1 MVVPLKKGGSK
12 KQAQTKKA
20 SAKTQKHKSR
30 SGSPSS
36 SDNSDLEIEAPDE
49 PSPIPATRPTDPI
62 AAAEYDTLQAVWSP
76 RNKRPTADKV
86 KSALVAFK
94 DVIKVLRDV
103 WKDQVQAMKLAENQG
118 NNDKSTQLKQDVALR
133 RRIMDKIVIIT
144 MDMGHPMI
152 VEKYVLPSLNIP
164 TPPTSPAHGSYG
176 HRSPR
181 RIERAMHVKPLP
193 VVLDPVAMI
202 GIELRA
208 FFPCSGIISLYNVLP

>member
-1 MVVPLKKGGSK
+1 MVISTKNGGPK
-12 KQAQTKKA
+12 KQAHTKKA
-20 SAKTQKHKSR
+20 NAKTQMAKSR

-49 PSPIPATRPTDPI
+49 PSPIPATRPTEPI

-86 KSALVAFK
+86 KGALVAFK

-103 WKDQVQAMKLAENQG
+103 WKDKVQAMKLAENQG
-118 NNDKSTQLKQDVALR
+118 NNEKSTHLKQDVALQ

-152 VEKYVLPSLNIP
+152 VEKYVFPSLNFLVSP
-164 TPPTSPAHGSYG
+164 TYPAHGCYG
-176 HRSPR
+176 HRSPKQ
-181 RIERAMHVKPLP
+181 IERAMHVKPLP
-193 VVLDPVAMI
+193 VALDQVATK

-208 FFPCSGIISLYNVLP
+208 FFPCSGVISLYNVLP